1 MGAAFLITLREGL
14 EIAIVLAILI
24 SYLVKTGR
32 ASEVHAVWRGAG
44 LAAVLCAVVGI
55 AIHLA
60 VGGLHGS
67 VEKGVEAA
75 IALAAASVLTWMI
88 FWMRE
93 HARTMGAELRR
104 QVAEATTVGALAV
117 IAFVAVVR
125 EGLETVLFL
134 MSAETTSASGSGVV
148 LGGLAGLAV
157 SVVLGRLFYKAGHR
171 LNLRT
176 FFNVTG
182 VLLILFAAGLVGKFF
197 HEFREMLEIET
208 GWIWQPVWTVESGPW
223 AKGAFYDFM
232 KGFFGWHAE
241 TERIRLFAYFAYLL
255 PVGWLFLRGGR
266 SATDT
271 SAPAGKADAP
281 QGDESRTDLVSG
293 NA

>member
-1 MGAAFLITLREGL
+1 MGAAFLVTLREGL
-14 EIAIVLAILI
+14 EIAIVLAILV

-32 ASEVHAVWRGAG
+32 ASEVSAVWRGAG
-44 LAAVLCAVVGI
+44 YAAGVCLVAGI
-55 AIHLA
+55 AIQLA
-60 VGGLHGS
+60 VGGLNGN
-67 VEKGVEAA
+67 VEMAVEAG
-75 IALAAASVLTWMI
+75 IALAAAGVLTWMI

-104 QVAEATTVGALAV
+104 QVAEATTSGALAL
-117 IAFVAVVR
+117 IAFVAVLR

-134 MSAETTSASGSGVV
+134 LSAETASTSGASVV
-148 LGGLAGLAV
+148 VGGLAGLAV
-157 SVVLGRLFYKAGHR
+157 SVVLGRMFYSAGHR

-197 HEFREMLEIET
+197 HELRELLGIET
-208 GWIWQPVWTVESGPW
+208 GWLWSPAWTVESGPW
-223 AKGAFYDFM
+223 AEGAFHDFM

-255 PVGWLFLRGGR
+255 PVGWAFLWGGR
-266 SATDT
+266 KVTATPEATPAPTAEKAGT
-271 SAPAGKADAP
+271 SA
-281 QGDESRTDLVSG
+281 Q
-293 NA
+293 

>member
-14 EIAIVLAILI
+14 EIAIVLAILV

-32 ASEVHAVWRGAG
+32 GSEVAAVWRGAG
-44 LAAVLCAVVGI
+44 LAAGLCVIAGI
-55 AIHLA
+55 VINAA

-67 VEKGVEAA
+67 VEKGVEAV

-93 HARTMGAELRR
+93 HSRTMGAQLRS
-104 QVAEATTVGALAV
+104 QVEAATTAGALAV
-117 IAFVAVVR
+117 IAFVAVLR

-134 MSAETTSASGSGVV
+134 LSAETSSSSGSGVV
-148 LGGLAGLAV
+148 LGGLIGLAL
-157 SVVLGRLFYKAGHR
+157 SAVLGRVFYSAGHR

-182 VLLILFAAGLVGKFF
+182 ILLILFAAGLVGKFF
-197 HEFREMLEIET
+197 HETREMLEIET
-208 GWIWQPVWTVESGPW
+208 GWIWEPVWTVESGLW

-232 KGFFGWHAE
+232 KGFFGWHAS
-241 TERIRLFAYFAYLL
+241 TERIRLFAYLAYLV
-255 PVGWLFLRGGR
+255 PVTWLFVKGSRPRVESPKKELV
-266 SATDT
+266 
-271 SAPAGKADAP
+271 DA
-281 QGDESRTDLVSG
+281 
-293 NA
+293 

>member
-1 MGAAFLITLREGL
+1 MGAAFLVTLREGL
-14 EIAIVLAILI
+14 EIAIVLAILV

-32 ASEVHAVWRGAG
+32 AAEVPAVWRGAG
-44 LAAVLCAVVGI
+44 YAAGVCLVAGV
-55 AIHLA
+55 AIQLA
-60 VGGLHGS
+60 VGGLNGN
-67 VEKGVEAA
+67 VEMAVEAG
-75 IALAAASVLTWMI
+75 IALAAAGVLTWMI

-104 QVAEATTVGALAV
+104 QVAEATTSGALAL
-117 IAFVAVVR
+117 IAFVAVLR

-134 MSAETTSASGSGVV
+134 LSAETASTSGASVV
-148 LGGLAGLAV
+148 VGGLAGLAV
-157 SVVLGRLFYKAGHR
+157 SVVLGRAFYSAGHR

-197 HEFREMLEIET
+197 HELRELLGIEA
-208 GWIWQPVWTVESGPW
+208 GWLWSPAWTVESGPW

-241 TERIRLFAYFAYLL
+241 TERIRLVAYLAYLL
-255 PVGWLFLRGGR
+255 PVGWAFLRGGR
-266 SATDT
+266 KVTVTPEATP
-271 SAPAGKADAP
+271 APTAGKAGSSA
-281 QGDESRTDLVSG
+281 Q
-293 NA
+293 

>member
-32 ASEVHAVWRGAG
+32 GHEVGAVWRGAAI
-44 LAAVLCAVVGI
+44 AAGICLVAGI
-55 AIHLA
+55 AIQIA
-60 VGGLHGS
+60 VGGLHGR

-104 QVAEATTVGALAV
+104 QVAEATTAGALAL
-117 IAFVAVVR
+117 IAFVAVLR

-134 MSAETTSASGSGVV
+134 LSAETTSSSGSSVV
-148 LGGLAGLAV
+148 VGGLLGLAV
-157 SVVLGRLFYKAGHR
+157 SVVLGLVFYSAGHR

-197 HEFREMLEIET
+197 HETREMLEIES
-208 GWIWQPVWTVESGPW
+208 GWLWSPAWTVESGLW

-241 TERIRLFAYFAYLL
+241 TERIRLVAYFAYLL
-255 PVGWLFLRGGR
+255 PVGWAFLWGGR
-266 SATDT
+266 TVSSTPAT
-271 SAPAGKADAP
+271 SAEPVAEKVDASA
-281 QGDESRTDLVSG
+281 Q
-293 NA
+293 